1 MSEVQ
6 QNVYAEL
13 IANVYARQT
22 NNRDQFKLL
31 CANWNRISS
40 EFREIPEFRGI
51 LIFIKNEVKL
61 IISKRFFISE
71 NVTNNSNRKNGC
83 ELQTKRQVLGT
94 NSDPHSRRVS
104 VDFLIGHCCSSK
116 YPISDWKTTIMM
128 IKIISDTSKQYILS
142 PDNISERSRQ
152 SGMS

>member
-83 ELQTKRQVLGT
+83 ELQTKR
-94 NSDPHSRRVS
+94 
-104 VDFLIGHCCSSK
+104 
-116 YPISDWKTTIMM
+116 
-128 IKIISDTSKQYILS
+128 
-142 PDNISERSRQ
+142 
-152 SGMS
+152 